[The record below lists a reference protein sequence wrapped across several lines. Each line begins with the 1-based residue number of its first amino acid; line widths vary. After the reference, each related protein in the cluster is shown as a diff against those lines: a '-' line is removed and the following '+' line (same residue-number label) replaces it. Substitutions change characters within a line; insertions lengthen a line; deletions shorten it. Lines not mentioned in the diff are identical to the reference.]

1 MAEDSDSS
9 GDANL
14 NLNDGVN
21 SPGAESQQFHVD
33 SVINRIKSRVNKNSP
48 ATNIRHEDVQIPN

>member
-1 MAEDSDSS
+1 MSKSKQSIDFPEDCDDPSDRIQINLQASHQKILVPEDSDSS

-21 SPGAESQQFHVD
+21 SPGAES
-33 SVINRIKSRVNKNSP
+33 
-48 ATNIRHEDVQIPN
+48 